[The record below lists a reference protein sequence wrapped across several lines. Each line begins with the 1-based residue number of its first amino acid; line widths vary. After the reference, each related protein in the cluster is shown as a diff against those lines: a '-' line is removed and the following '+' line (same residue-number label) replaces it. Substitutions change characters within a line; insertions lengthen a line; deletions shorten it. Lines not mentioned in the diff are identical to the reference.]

1 MKLITTEMVAIKK
14 VVEPEIKREAE
25 DRRKSTQ
32 IQGGKPPNGS
42 AKLAGPKG
50 ESRDIV
56 AKYVGVSH
64 ETLEKME
71 EVVDH

>member
-1 MKLITTEMVAIKK
+1 MKLIATEMVAIKK
-14 VVEPEIKREAE
+14 VVEPEIKREAKE
-25 DRRKSTQ
+25 R
-32 IQGGKPPNGS
+32 QGTRTDLGKQHS
-42 AKLAGPKG
+42 AKLAEG

-56 AKYVGVSH
+56 ARYVGVSH